1 MKLNGTQGSNENL
14 PIYFENPSNLA
25 RFCSQRQVQ
34 ARIHAAVVSLYS
46 SQLNVINYE
55 LLFTT

>member
-14 PIYFENPSNLA
+14 PIHFENPSNLA
-25 RFCSQRQVQ
+25 WFCRPRQVQ
-34 ARIHAAVVSLYS
+34 ALIHAAVVSLYS